1 MKRYFKYAPFLFL
14 LLIPFLLIFCSE
26 KNITETGDEE
36 VVFSSHQIS
45 GCNKSGLRKTDNTD
59 SCFAYSFNDTLK
71 LDFCVTGNCCPDSQR
86 FLTDYKINSDTI
98 LVSVLDTAAHLC
110 RCFCNYTIHV
120 ELSNLSKAKYL
131 FLCDYEK
138 LKYRESVNNLK

>member
-1 MKRYFKYAPFLFL
+1 MKKILKLTPFLIIP
-14 LLIPFLLIFCSE
+14 LLITLSISCSE
-26 KNITETGDEE
+26 KNIIETGDVD

-45 GCNKSGLRKTDNTD
+45 GCNSSGLRKTTNED

-98 LVSVLDTAAHLC
+98 LVSVSDTAAHLC

-131 FLCDYEK
+131 FVCDYEK